1 MKKKLIISLS
11 IVFGFIAVLLIL
23 FWTLFALSKV
33 TVSFSTTLENL
44 TVSKDEIVKAGEFR
58 KGASVLFEGKAKS
71 IRRIENYVSKNEN
84 FAYIKIE
91 NIETVFPNKFVIH
104 VSEREE
110 LFAVQNLDKFLICDR
125 ELRVLK
131 ILDEF
136 SNDNT
141 NSILLEGLTIRN
153 KDIKTGDFLSV
164 EEQNIT
170 KLYSAFVKNNRN
182 LNEQIAKFQ
191 KIEVNHYQDD
201 FTKKEYVALSLHTF
215 SDRVFEIRN
224 IDFALS
230 NKIRLMF
237 AVEASVFGQPID
249 SDGDLRDKKG
259 EKVFFKK
266 LESGEFVQ
274 FSADKDDE
282 AEKLSY
288 RDVLSSCKI
297 RVDNLTLSDF
307 VDRTSKD
314 IYYSLVSL

>member
-1 MKKKLIISLS
+1 M
-11 IVFGFIAVLLIL
+11 
-23 FWTLFALSKV
+23 
-33 TVSFSTTLENL
+33 
-44 TVSKDEIVKAGEFR
+44 
-58 KGASVLFEGKAKS
+58 
-71 IRRIENYVSKNEN
+71 
-84 FAYIKIE
+84 
-91 NIETVFPNKFVIH
+91 
-104 VSEREE
+104 
-110 LFAVQNLDKFLICDR
+110 
-125 ELRVLK
+125 
-131 ILDEF
+131 
-136 SNDNT
+136 
-141 NSILLEGLTIRN
+141 
-153 KDIKTGDFLSV
+153 
-164 EEQNIT
+164 
-170 KLYSAFVKNNRN
+170 
-182 LNEQIAKFQ
+182 
-191 KIEVNHYQDD
+191 NHYQDD

-249 SDGDLRDKKG
+249 SDGDLRKKKG

>member
-11 IVFGFIAVLLIL
+11 IVFGFVAVLLIL

-125 ELRVLK
+125 DLRVLK
-131 ILDEF
+131 ILNEF

-141 NSILLEGLTIRN
+141 NSILLEGLTIKN
-153 KDIKTGDFLSV
+153 KDIKIGDFLSV
-164 EEQNIT
+164 EEKNIT

-182 LNEQIAKFQ
+182 LNEQRAKFQ

-201 FTKKEYVALSLHTF
+201 FTKKEYVALSIRTF

-237 AVEASVFGQPID
+237 AVEASVFGQAID

-282 AEKLSY
+282 AEKMSY
-288 RDVLSSCKI
+288 RDVLSFCKI